1 MATNT
6 TMRQVLCGQGLIR
19 ELVDYN
25 LRRGASVMRS
35 DVRQLLCLLTK
46 DNRLATEELN
56 NLLTLR
62 IVSAIKGHLFN
73 TDFVSALSLSL
84 VVLGNLLR
92 LGWSS

>member
-1 MATNT
+1 
-6 TMRQVLCGQGLIR
+6 
-19 ELVDYN
+19 
-25 LRRGASVMRS
+25 MRS